1 MCALHSNA
9 HLCYNIFAI
18 VARPLYQFFSTFQP
32 PSANN
37 HRASSGGVPST
48 ASAAAV
54 AAAAVNSS
62 TSSRV
67 TLDTQLYSNIRS
79 RPSSMLFNDSG
90 FVRFRMGNDNE
101 ASVTVAN
108 DQSVE
113 LLTSEDMKKKGQLR
127 ASQSFDEAVL
137 QDAAVEDQ
145 PQQPRKSPIYH
156 TASDPET
163 KEDDFEPELE
173 AIYEPPPMANRPK
186 KQSLTTPSESD
197 EPQYSGQSLLYGR
210 APSQCSS
217 ISATQSFDLRM
228 YGRLPNKAMVVGA
241 TTGNAVLNNTTGT
254 LKKNEETR

>member
-1 MCALHSNA
+1 MCLQFNA
-9 HLCYNIFAI
+9 IF
-18 VARPLYQFFSTFQP
+18 LQLLQQHYFYQFFPLPFQP
-32 PSANN
+32 NTANN

-48 ASAAAV
+48 ATAV
-54 AAAAVNSS
+54 AAVNSS

-101 ASVTVAN
+101 ASVVTN

-137 QDAAVEDQ
+137 QDAAVPCTIDDQ
-145 PQQPRKSPIYH
+145 VQQQQPRKSPIYH

-228 YGRLPNKAMVVGA
+228 YGRLPNKAMIVGA
-241 TTGNAVLNNTTGT
+241 TMGNAILNNTTGT